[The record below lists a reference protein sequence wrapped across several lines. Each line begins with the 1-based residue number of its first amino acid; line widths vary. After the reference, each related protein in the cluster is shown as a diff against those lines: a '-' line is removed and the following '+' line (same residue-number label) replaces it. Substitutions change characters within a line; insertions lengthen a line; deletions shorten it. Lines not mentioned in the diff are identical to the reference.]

1 MYNPPDKELEKLW
14 EELEDVTLE
23 EDEVGV
29 LRLTH
34 EWNGFDAGTDIED
47 IWHWFDEWHSK
58 GIGWLMYEYGKER

>member
-1 MYNPPDKELEKLW
+1 MFELPDRELERLW

-23 EDEVGV
+23 EDEVGI

-34 EWNGFDAGTDIED
+34 EWNGFDVGTDIED

-58 GIGWLMYEYGKER
+58 GVGWLMYEYGKE